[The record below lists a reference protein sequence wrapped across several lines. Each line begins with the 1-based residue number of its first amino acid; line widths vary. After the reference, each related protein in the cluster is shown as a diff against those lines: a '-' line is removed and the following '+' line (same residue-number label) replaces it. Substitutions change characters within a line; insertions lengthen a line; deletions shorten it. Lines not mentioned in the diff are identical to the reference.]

1 MKNNLFDKFKPK
13 ESKFFPLLREMAN
26 VITSV
31 GDLIIECMQA
41 TSHDQVVTI
50 YKKIKD
56 EELRG
61 DAIQN
66 KIFTELNNTFIAPF
80 DREDIDSLSSTMDD
94 VADLVNKCAKRMMLY
109 NPKAMPES
117 SNILAGYIRESG
129 SYIEEAVIALADLK
143 NNTEKLKGLCD
154 KLNEVEGKA
163 DDVYEHFLIDL
174 FENESDPFE
183 VIKLK
188 DILHELE
195 RATDAADRVGK
206 IIRIILIKYT

>member
-56 EELRG
+56 EEHRG

-109 NPKAMPES
+109 NPKAIPES
-117 SNILAGYIRESG
+117 ANTLATFVRESG
-129 SYIEEAVIALADLK
+129 SYIEEAVVALADLK